1 LFKLLV
7 KVAVAALIA
16 NAAWR
21 TGSAYLKF
29 YRFRDAVA
37 ETVQFGTDKTK
48 AELQQRVLELA
59 SEYDIPIAADAV
71 SVRRDE
77 QNHTFVDGSYLEPVD
92 LLPGYRYLWPFVC
105 HVDVFTI
112 STPRSEPPGAR

>member
-7 KVAVAALIA
+7 KLVLAALVA

-29 YRFRDAVA
+29 YRFRDAVT
-37 ETVQFGTDKTK
+37 ETLQFGTEQTK

-77 QNHTFVDGSYLEPVD
+77 RNHTVVDGSYLEPVY
-92 LLPGYRYLWPFVC
+92 LLPGYRYPWPFVC
-105 HVDVFTI
+105 HVDVFTVR
-112 STPRSEPPGAR
+112 TPKSEPSGAF